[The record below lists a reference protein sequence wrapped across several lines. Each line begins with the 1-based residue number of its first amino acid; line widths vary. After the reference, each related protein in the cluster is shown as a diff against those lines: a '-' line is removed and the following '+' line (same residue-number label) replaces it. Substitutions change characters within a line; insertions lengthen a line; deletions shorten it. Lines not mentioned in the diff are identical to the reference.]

1 MPKLTLEEMAAELK
15 VCPRTMK
22 KYTSEYGIPHGGLGR
37 DLRFDADEVWAHLK
51 SLKAAEQPTD
61 RVDLKPEKS
70 KKKRSNRPAEFV
82 EFYQDL
88 GLEVSH

>member
-1 MPKLTLEEMAAELK
+1 
-15 VCPRTMK
+15 
-22 KYTSEYGIPHGGLGR
+22 
-37 DLRFDADEVWAHLK
+37 LK

-61 RVDLKPEKS
+61 RVDLKAEKS
-70 KKKRSNRPAEFV
+70 KRKKSKPPAEFV